1 MWSLHLGP
9 YQLDHLIER
18 AVLGSCAWC
27 QCGAGSRGVDIGQRG
42 LARMVQVLD
51 RLKDRLLSA
60 LHVERKVVC
69 AVCSVQFV
77 VGSVLCVVCSI

>member
-9 YQLDHLIER
+9 SQLDQLIER

-27 QCGAGSRGVDIGQRG
+27 QCGAGSREVDIGQRG

-69 AVCSVQFV
+69 AVFTVQCSVCSVQW
-77 VGSVLCVVCSI
+77 VVCSL